1 MKCVRTQSMTP
12 NRVLQVFDKKT
23 NHFHKQLIASPDN
36 VYYVSQPNNY
46 WRRQWVGDPICVGP
60 A

>member
-23 NHFHKQLIASPDN
+23 NHFHTQLIARALIMFTMSRNQTITED
-36 VYYVSQPNNY
+36 VS
-46 WRRQWVGDPICVGP
+46 G
-60 A
+60 

>member
-23 NHFHKQLIASPDN
+23 NHFHKQLIARALIMFTMSRNQTITED
-36 VYYVSQPNNY
+36 VS
-46 WRRQWVGDPICVGP
+46 G
-60 A
+60 